1 MVNEMRIKSI
11 QFLILITV
19 AVIGGWAI
27 PSPVEAQ
34 VSQPLVVSLSA
45 DGPLTPA
52 MVEYLNRGIQR
63 AEANNAELVVF
74 ELNTPGG
81 SIDLMNEIIQDIRAS
96 RTPVVVYISPR
107 GAMAGSA
114 GTLITLAAHA
124 SAMAPETTI
133 GAASPVGSQGE
144 DLGKTIE
151 SKEKNILKA
160 TVRSLAADRPENAI
174 STAEEMIESAK
185 AVSAKEA
192 LEIGLVDFIA
202 VDLNDLLRQLN
213 RYSVQLAEGERTL
226 HTTNAEVVTIEPSF
240 IEQILAILTNPN
252 VVFLLMTIGVQAI
265 IIEISSPGGWAAGFT
280 GVVCLALA
288 FYGLGVLD
296 VNWFGIVF
304 LLLAFIL
311 FILDI
316 KAPTHGALTAAG
328 VASLITGA
336 LVLFNSPNLPTF
348 QPRISIPLVV
358 LMSLATGGVF
368 LAAMFFAVRAQ
379 KVPLRVGIES
389 LQGRKGKALS
399 DILPHGTGQV
409 QLASEL
415 WTAEL
420 VEGQENVTAGDRIEV
435 VRVEGVRLIV
445 QKVDQEWLIGGNDA
459 NNT

>member
-1 MVNEMRIKSI
+1 MIIKSI
-11 QFLILITV
+11 RFLILLMV
-19 AVIGGWAI
+19 AAMGGWAFS
-27 PSPVEAQ
+27 SPVEAQ
-34 VSQPLVVSLSA
+34 VSQPLVISLSA

-52 MVEYLNRGIQR
+52 MLEYLNRGIQR

-81 SIDLMNEIIQDIRAS
+81 SIDLMNEMIQDIRAS
-96 RTPVVVYISPR
+96 HTPVVVYISPR

-114 GTLITLAAHA
+114 GTLVTLAAHA
-124 SAMAPETTI
+124 SAMAPETAI

-144 DLGKTIE
+144 DLGETIE
-151 SKEKNILKA
+151 AKEKNILKA
-160 TVRSLAADRPENAI
+160 TARSLAANRPENAI
-174 STAEEMIESAK
+174 STAEEMIDSAK
-185 AVSAKEA
+185 AISAKEA
-192 LEIGLVDFIA
+192 LEIGLVDFMA
-202 VDLNDLLRQLN
+202 VNLNDLLRQLDG
-213 RYSVQLAEGERTL
+213 YTVQLADGERTL
-226 HTTNAEVVTIEPSF
+226 ETTNAKTETIEPSF

-252 VVFLLMTIGVQAI
+252 VVFLLITIGVQAI

-336 LVLFNSPNLPTF
+336 LVLFNSPSLPTF

-358 LMSLATGGVF
+358 FMSLATGGVF
-368 LAAMFFAVRAQ
+368 LAAMYFAVRAQ
-379 KVPLRVGIES
+379 KAPIRVGAES

-399 DILPHGTGQV
+399 DFSPLGTGQV
-409 QLASEL
+409 QLASEQ

-420 VEGQENVTAGDRIEV
+420 IDGQENITAGDQVEV
-435 VRVEGVRLIV
+435 IRVEGIRLIV
-445 QKVDQEWLIGGNDA
+445 RKVSRS
-459 NNT
+459 

>member
-1 MVNEMRIKSI
+1 MRIKSI
-11 QFLILITV
+11 QFLILFTV

-34 VSQPLVVSLSA
+34 ASQPLVVSLSA

-160 TVRSLAADRPENAI
+160 TVRSLAAERPENAI

-202 VDLNDLLRQLN
+202 LNLNDLLRQLN
-213 RYSVQLAEGERTL
+213 GYSVQLAEGERTL

-336 LVLFNSPNLPTF
+336 LVLFSSPNLPTF

-358 LMSLATGGVF
+358 VMSLATGGVF

-379 KVPLRVGIES
+379 KAPLRVGIES

-420 VEGQENVTAGDRIEV
+420 VEGQENITAGDRIEV

>member
-1 MVNEMRIKSI
+1 MIIKSI
-11 QFLILITV
+11 RFLILLMV
-19 AVIGGWAI
+19 AAMGGWAFS
-27 PSPVEAQ
+27 SPVEAQ
-34 VSQPLVVSLSA
+34 VSQPLVISLSA

-52 MVEYLNRGIQR
+52 MLEYLNRGIQR

-81 SIDLMNEIIQDIRAS
+81 SIDLMNEMIQDIRAS
-96 RTPVVVYISPR
+96 HTPVVVYISPR

-124 SAMAPETTI
+124 SAMAPETAI

-144 DLGKTIE
+144 DLGETIE
-151 SKEKNILKA
+151 AKEKNILKA
-160 TVRSLAADRPENAI
+160 TARSLAANRPENAI
-174 STAEEMIESAK
+174 STAEEMIDSAK
-185 AVSAKEA
+185 AISAKEA
-192 LEIGLVDFIA
+192 LEIGLVDFMA
-202 VDLNDLLRQLN
+202 VNLNDLLRQLDG
-213 RYSVQLAEGERTL
+213 YTVQLADGERTL
-226 HTTNAEVVTIEPSF
+226 ETTNAKTETIEPSF

-252 VVFLLMTIGVQAI
+252 VVFLLITIGVQAI

-336 LVLFNSPNLPTF
+336 LVLFNSPSLPTF

-358 LMSLATGGVF
+358 FMSLATGGVF
-368 LAAMFFAVRAQ
+368 LAAMYFAVRAQ
-379 KVPLRVGIES
+379 KAPIRVGAES

-399 DILPHGTGQV
+399 DFSPLGTGQV
-409 QLASEL
+409 QLASEQ

-420 VEGQENVTAGDRIEV
+420 IDGQENITAGDQVEV
-435 VRVEGVRLIV
+435 IRVEGIRLIV
-445 QKVDQEWLIGGNDA
+445 RKVSRS
-459 NNT
+459 